1 MKKALLLALVLCLIG
16 VAAGVGV
23 SAVSVSVPTPLPIP
37 VEKVNV
43 EKMYENVTK
52 IVIEPR
58 YKHFRLMPGD
68 EKEFEVKLKN
78 PNDKDVGIKPKIV
91 VFPFMDNYIDE
102 DWISFD
108 KDSFVLKAGEK
119 EVVKIKIKVPEDA
132 EKGYYSCMIAF
143 TNDTLPMSYP
153 SVKPMYVN
161 QMSLSVN
168 IWIPPVVKI
177 YPKFIDDRV
186 EAGKSYEYKIY
197 VENTGDEPVKIAPN
211 LWVGEEYYYDPF
223 SSVTWLKEDFITI
236 EAPKEVPPKSK
247 VTVKVNVNVPV
258 TAKGILRRSVVINAD
273 DPALDEWMQ
282 RVELSLR
289 VYEKPNEPFV
299 KSFFVSNASKVTVK
313 VSASSYGKSA
323 EKSCDFDVKII
334 SPNGVVDVKPSK
346 LVEEVGVTLSG
357 SKLPPWEETEGIYTV
372 TSYKKTEVY
381 TIENPAS
388 GTWKVEILPSCES
401 FNLVVEVE

>member
-1 MKKALLLALVLCLIG
+1 
-16 VAAGVGV
+16 
-23 SAVSVSVPTPLPIP
+23 
-37 VEKVNV
+37 
-43 EKMYENVTK
+43 
-52 IVIEPR
+52 
-58 YKHFRLMPGD
+58 
-68 EKEFEVKLKN
+68 
-78 PNDKDVGIKPKIV
+78 
-91 VFPFMDNYIDE
+91 
-102 DWISFD
+102 
-108 KDSFVLKAGEK
+108 
-119 EVVKIKIKVPEDA
+119 
-132 EKGYYSCMIAF
+132 
-143 TNDTLPMSYP
+143 
-153 SVKPMYVN
+153 
-161 QMSLSVN
+161 
-168 IWIPPVVKI
+168 
-177 YPKFIDDRV
+177 
-186 EAGKSYEYKIY
+186 
-197 VENTGDEPVKIAPN
+197 
-211 LWVGEEYYYDPF
+211 
-223 SSVTWLKEDFITI
+223 
-236 EAPKEVPPKSK
+236 
-247 VTVKVNVNVPV
+247 
-258 TAKGILRRSVVINAD
+258 
-273 DPALDEWMQ
+273 MQ